1 MSDTDPIKT
10 AASIKQLP
18 SADYLHAC
26 FTYDPVTGEL
36 HWKRRPREHFPTERG
51 WRTFNATFAGQ
62 IAGTV
67 SVYGYYSIGI
77 NGSRYYAQR
86 IIWKLTTGEDPLNT
100 VDHKDGNRINN
111 RWANL
116 RPATKLEQNY
126 NAGRR
131 KDNTSGGRGVHKHK
145 GWWRARISINGVRH
159 HLGLFETAEAAAEA
173 YEAAAR
179 EVHGEFYLRRP
190 K

>member
-26 FTYDPVTGEL
+26 FTYDPDTGEL
-36 HWKRRPREHFPTERG
+36 RWKRRPREHFPTAKG
-51 WRTFNATFAGQ
+51 WRVFNGNFAGQ
-62 IAGTV
+62 LAGTIV
-67 SVYGYYSIGI
+67 GGYYSVGI
-77 NGSRYYAQR
+77 NGSLYYAQR
-86 IIWKLTTGEDPLNT
+86 IIWKLMTGEDPLNT
-100 VDHKDGNRINN
+100 IDHKDGNRTNN
-111 RWANL
+111 RWDNF
-116 RPATKLEQNY
+116 RPATKLEQTH
-126 NAGRR
+126 NAKVR

-145 GWWRARISINGVRH
+145 GWWRARISINGVRR
-159 HLGLFETAEAAAEA
+159 HLGLFETAEEASAA

-179 EVHGEFYLRRP
+179 EAHGEFYLRRP